1 MNISLSPELEKRIA
15 QKVERGDV
23 DSADALVESALTF
36 YFEFEHGEM
45 DVEELRE
52 TQSAIAEA
60 LEQGQQ
66 GQGRPAADVFS
77 DLRVKHGI
85 SR

>member
-1 MNISLSPELEKRIA
+1 MNISLSPELEKQIA

-23 DSADALVESALTF
+23 DSADALVEHALTF
-36 YFEFEHGEM
+36 YFEYEHGEL
-45 DVEELRE
+45 DDEELRE

-60 LEQGQQ
+60 LEQGQH
-66 GQGRPAADVFS
+66 GAGRPAADVFS
-77 DLRVKHGI
+77 DLRAKYGL